1 MLPVAG
7 QIQRATDTAKFAA
20 GRLADL
26 PSPRFADTE
35 LALDELR
42 QRIDAAADYLKT
54 IRPEQ
59 FDGSGAR
66 TISYNAGG
74 APLQSSGTAAGVK
87 PARTYGPVGMKIA
100 VMGAGAVGCYY
111 GFKLARAGHDV
122 MLIGR
127 PQHIEAIEREGLRL
141 ETQTFDE
148 RIRVSAS
155 TEGSAVQGA
164 QLVLFCVKS
173 TDTESGA
180 AAIKPHLAPDAVVL
194 SLQNGVENADRL
206 RALLPQEVIAAAV
219 YVGTEM
225 AGPGHVRHHG
235 RGELV
240 IERSKASDDLA
251 RALIAAGVPTDI
263 SDDVRGALWAKLIT
277 NCAYNA
283 LSAITQLPYG
293 RLVKGEGVTVV
304 LRDLVDECVA
314 VAKTDGVTL
323 PGDVDAAVRKIAET
337 AAGQYSST
345 AQDLARGKRSE
356 IDHLNGFIVRRGE
369 ALDVATPANRMLHAI
384 VKLIES
390 K

>member
-1 MLPVAG
+1 
-7 QIQRATDTAKFAA
+7 
-20 GRLADL
+20 
-26 PSPRFADTE
+26 
-35 LALDELR
+35 
-42 QRIDAAADYLKT
+42 
-54 IRPEQ
+54 
-59 FDGSGAR
+59 
-66 TISYNAGG
+66 
-74 APLQSSGTAAGVK
+74 
-87 PARTYGPVGMKIA
+87 
-100 VMGAGAVGCYY
+100 MGAGAVGCYY

-122 MLIGR
+122 VLIGR
-127 PQHIEAIEREGLRL
+127 PQHVEAIERQGLRR
-141 ETQTFDE
+141 EPQTFDE
-148 RIRVSAS
+148 HVRVSAS

-173 TDTESGA
+173 ADTESGA
-180 AAIKPHLAPDAVVL
+180 AAIKPHLAPDALVL

-206 RALLPQEVIAAAV
+206 RALLQQEVIAAAV

-235 RGELV
+235 RGELI
-240 IERSKASDDLA
+240 IEQSKASGNIA

-263 SDDVRGALWAKLIT
+263 SDNVRGALWTKLIT

-314 VAKTDGVTL
+314 VAKADGVTL

-356 IDHLNGFIVRRGE
+356 IDQLNGFVVRRGE
-369 ALDVATPANRMLHAI
+369 ALGVATPANRLLHAI

-390 K
+390 R